1 MGAKLIFMVPVRKF
15 HCTLN
20 PFCMYLR
27 TNEVRHTMQT
37 IEIIKRKAAV
47 YLRQGMSPRRLALT
61 LVLGFVVG
69 CIPVVGLPTAV
80 CAVIAL
86 AFRLNQPAIQ
96 VANYLAMPFQMAL
109 IVPLLRL
116 GGRLIPMAARQ
127 GLDWS
132 SLSHS
137 PAQMLAHSPQFV
149 LQFGGMASQALVA
162 WLLLAIPVVVV
173 VTPTLA
179 ALLRRVPVVAAA
191 ECGD

>member
-1 MGAKLIFMVPVRKF
+1 
-15 HCTLN
+15 
-20 PFCMYLR
+20 
-27 TNEVRHTMQT
+27 MQT
-37 IEIIKRKAAV
+37 IETIKRKAAV
-47 YLRQGMSPRRLALT
+47 YLRQGISPRRLALT

-109 IVPLLRL
+109 ILPLLRL
-116 GGRLIPMAARQ
+116 GARLIPMAARQ

-132 SLSHS
+132 RLSHS
-137 PAQMLAHSPQFV
+137 PAQILAHSPQFV
-149 LQFGGMASQALVA
+149 LQFGGMAGQALVA

-173 VTPTLA
+173 VTPALA

-191 ECGD
+191 EAGD

>member
-1 MGAKLIFMVPVRKF
+1 
-15 HCTLN
+15 
-20 PFCMYLR
+20 
-27 TNEVRHTMQT
+27 MQT
-37 IEIIKRKAAV
+37 IENIRRKAAV
-47 YLRQGMSPRRLALT
+47 YLRQGSSPRRLALT

-80 CAVIAL
+80 CGVIAL
-86 AFRLNQPAIQ
+86 TFRLNQPAIQ

-116 GGRLIPMAARQ
+116 GGRLIPMAGPK

-137 PAQMLAHSPQFV
+137 PAQILAHSPQFV
-149 LQFGGMASQALVA
+149 LQFGGMASQAMLA
-162 WLLLAIPVVVV
+162 WLLLALPVVVL
-173 VTPTLA
+173 VTPALA

-191 ECGD
+191 ESGD